1 MDKTRFIEQIRV
13 GRTQWETFLAQIDE
27 SRMSLPGAAGKWSVK
42 DIIAH
47 IMWSEH
53 EMIGVCQTHTLTGS
67 DLWNLSE
74 DERNEAVFVEYRD
87 RSLSELLVEE
97 QAVFAQLFAAVQT
110 LSEEDL
116 HDPHRF
122 RDMPSE
128 WIPWQVIAGCSFEHY
143 QSHTPSI
150 QAWLEQKS

>member
-1 MDKTRFIEQIRV
+1 MDKARFIEQIRV

-143 QSHTPSI
+143 QSHMPSI
-150 QAWLEQKS
+150 QAWLEQKT